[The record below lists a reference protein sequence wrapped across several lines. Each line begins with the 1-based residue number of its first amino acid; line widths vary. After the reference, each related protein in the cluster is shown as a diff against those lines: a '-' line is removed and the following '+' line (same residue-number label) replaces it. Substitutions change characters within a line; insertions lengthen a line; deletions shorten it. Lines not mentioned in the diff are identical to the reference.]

1 MHVAHIISGLDV
13 SAGGPSRTVTQLCSH
28 LADQRIDTYLISQRL
43 RSSQLLLPDSPR
55 VSNRIGLAE
64 SNFQAYAGLPG
75 WKELRK
81 LSATTELNVIHS
93 HGVWHPL
100 NHWASAT
107 AMRRNVPLVIQP
119 RGMLEPWA
127 LRWHGRRKM
136 AAMTLYQRKDLAA
149 ASVLVAT
156 SEQEAENLRHLGLKK
171 PIATLPNGIVTSPPP
186 PTASANPANPIRR
199 ALFLSRIHPKKGLI
213 NLLRAWA
220 RVKPENW
227 ELAIAGPDED
237 GHLKAVL
244 DTAKSLRISESVK
257 YIGEIED
264 SEKWAIY
271 RQAQLFMLPTLSENF
286 GVVVPEALSQG
297 VPVITTNAAPWSDL
311 VRYRCG
317 WWVEPTEDHLSLALK
332 EATQTN
338 PTDLADMGRRG
349 IEYAR
354 RYNWETI
361 AEQMK
366 ELYEHIVSGKKTP
379 SPHFLSNE

>member
-1 MHVAHIISGLDV
+1 
-13 SAGGPSRTVTQLCSH
+13 
-28 LADQRIDTYLISQRL
+28 
-43 RSSQLLLPDSPR
+43 
-55 VSNRIGLAE
+55 
-64 SNFQAYAGLPG
+64 
-75 WKELRK
+75 
-81 LSATTELNVIHS
+81 
-93 HGVWHPL
+93 
-100 NHWASAT
+100 
-107 AMRRNVPLVIQP
+107 
-119 RGMLEPWA
+119 
-127 LRWHGRRKM
+127 M

-244 DTAKSLRISESVK
+244 DTARSLRISESVK

-271 RQAQLFMLPTLSENF
+271 RQAQLFILPTLSENF

-297 VPVITTNAAPWSDL
+297 IPVITTTAAPWSDL

-332 EATQTN
+332 EATQVD
-338 PTDLADMGRRG
+338 PIDLADMGRRG

-366 ELYEHIVSGKKTP
+366 EVYEYINSRHDKNLPKFI
-379 SPHFLSNE
+379 SND